1 MFLWT
6 GDNSSVFILSTEDNT
21 TRSFYL
27 DHRADGLHCMLPARK
42 GMTELFIF
50 LSRPVLVWSRRQR
63 WGGVSQE

>member
-27 DHRADGLHCMLPARK
+27 DHRVDGLHCMLPARK
-42 GMTELFIF
+42 GMTELFIS

-63 WGGVSQE
+63 

>member
-27 DHRADGLHCMLPARK
+27 DHRMDGPRCMLPARK
-42 GMTELFIF
+42 DMTEFFTF
-50 LSRPVLVWSRRQR
+50 LSRPVLMWSRRQR
-63 WGGVSQE
+63 